1 MSSPEFTRH
10 SSCSL
15 SPFEGGFLVRTPYLE
30 FIKVIMDTQSQP
42 KTILEAKNVSKSFGG
57 PLVLKNVD
65 FQIRPGRV
73 TALIGENGA
82 GKSTLMKILSGVY
95 SDYSGEVWFDGKPIT
110 FDNPKHAKETGI
122 SIILQELNVLPNLTI
137 AENIFLGREP
147 ENRWGFI
154 DRPKLNQDSKQY
166 LQKLNL
172 SVSPDTKVSTL
183 KVAQQQLVEIA
194 GALSYDAKVLIMDE
208 PTSALSDQES
218 GLLFEIIREYKNRG
232 GAVVYISH
240 KLEELFKVSD
250 EIVVMRDGKIVDSG
264 ETQSFTRDRIIRG
277 MVGKETGKDFKKA
290 EATIG
295 SEVFRVEDFELEL
308 KRTTG
313 NCVLRNINF
322 TIHKG
327 EVVGIFG
334 LMGAGRTELLEGL
347 FGAFPKES
355 SGKIFVEEVERQ
367 IHSVQ
372 KAIAAGLALVP
383 EDRKTQGIIPGMS
396 ITKNLTLA
404 SSVNES
410 QGVFVKEKEERAT
423 TKKFIDRLGIVT
435 TSPEMQISKLSGG
448 NQQKVVISKW
458 LNTSPKVLF
467 LDEPTRGIDV
477 NAKSEVY
484 ELINELAAEGKGIL
498 LVSSEL
504 PEILTLSDRILV
516 LANGTI
522 TANLLREE
530 ATKEKIMHVAIPST

>member
-1 MSSPEFTRH
+1 
-10 SSCSL
+10 
-15 SPFEGGFLVRTPYLE
+15 
-30 FIKVIMDTQSQP
+30 MDTQNP
-42 KTILEAKNVSKSFGG
+42 AKAILEAKNVSKSFGG

-65 FQIRPGRV
+65 FQIRSGKV

-95 SDYSGEVWFDGKPIT
+95 SDYSGEVLFDGKPIT

-147 ENRWGFI
+147 ENRWGLI
-154 DRPKLNQDSKQY
+154 DRQKLNEDSKQY

-172 SVSPDTKVSTL
+172 SVRPDTQVSTL

-194 GALSYDAKVLIMDE
+194 GALSYDAKILIMDE

-218 GLLFEIIREYKNRG
+218 ELLFEIIREYKNRG

-250 EIVVMRDGKIVDSG
+250 EIVVMRDGEIVDSG
-264 ETQSFTRDRIIRG
+264 DIESFTRDRIIRG
-277 MVGKETGKDFKKA
+277 MVGKETGKDFKKKETA
-290 EATIG
+290 IG
-295 SEVFRVEDFELEL
+295 GEVFRVEGFDLEL

-313 NCVLRNINF
+313 NCILRNINF
-322 TIHKG
+322 SIHKG

-355 SGKIFVEEVERQ
+355 SGKIFMDEVETD
-367 IHSVQ
+367 INSVQ
-372 KAIAAGLALVP
+372 KAIASGLALVP

-410 QGVFVKEKEERAT
+410 RGVFVKEKEERAT
-423 TKKFIDRLGIVT
+423 TQKFIDRLGIVT
-435 TSPEMQISKLSGG
+435 TSPEKQISKLSGG

-458 LNTSPKVLF
+458 LNTAPKVLF

-484 ELINELAAEGKGIL
+484 QLINELAAEGKGIV

-522 TANLLREE
+522 TANLSRKE
-530 ATKEKIMHVAIPST
+530 ATKEKIMHAAIPST

>member
-1 MSSPEFTRH
+1 M
-10 SSCSL
+10 
-15 SPFEGGFLVRTPYLE
+15 G
-30 FIKVIMDTQSQP
+30 TQSQP
-42 KTILEAKNVSKSFGG
+42 VTILEAKNISKSFGG

-65 FQIRPGRV
+65 FQIRPGKV
-73 TALIGENGA
+73 MALIGENGA

-110 FDNPKHAKETGI
+110 FNNPKHAKETGI

-154 DRPKLNQDSKQY
+154 NRPKLNEDSKQY
-166 LQKLNL
+166 LHKLNL
-172 SVSPDTKVSTL
+172 SLSPDTQVSTL

-208 PTSALSDQES
+208 PTSALSDQEAE
-218 GLLFEIIREYKNRG
+218 LLFEIIREYKERG

-240 KLEELFKVSD
+240 KLEELFKISD

-264 ETQSFTRDRIIRG
+264 DTQSFTRDRIIRG
-277 MVGKETGKDFKKA
+277 MVGREAGKDFKKA
-290 EATIG
+290 ETSIG
-295 SEVFRVEDFELEL
+295 SEVFRVEDFDLEL

-313 NCVLRNINF
+313 NCILRNINF
-322 TIHKG
+322 SIHKG

-355 SGKIFVEEVERQ
+355 SGKIFIEEVETD
-367 IHSVQ
+367 ISSVQ
-372 KAIAAGLALVP
+372 KAIASGLALVP

-404 SSVNES
+404 SSVTQSGEF
-410 QGVFVKEKEERAT
+410 FVREKQERNT
-423 TKKFIDRLGIVT
+423 TKKFIDRLHIDT
-435 TSPEMQISKLSGG
+435 TSPEKDIDKLSGG

-458 LNTSPKVLF
+458 LNTAPKVLF
-467 LDEPTRGIDV
+467 MDEPTRGIDV
-477 NAKSEVY
+477 NAKTEVY

-504 PEILTLSDRILV
+504 PEILTLSNRILV
-516 LANGTI
+516 LADGTI
-522 TANLLREE
+522 AADLSREE
-530 ATKEKIMHVAIPST
+530 ATKEKIMHAAIPST

>member
-1 MSSPEFTRH
+1 
-10 SSCSL
+10 
-15 SPFEGGFLVRTPYLE
+15 
-30 FIKVIMDTQSQP
+30 MDTQKQATP
-42 KTILEAKNVSKSFGG
+42 ILEAKNISKSFGG

-65 FQIRPGRV
+65 FQIHPGKV

-110 FDNPKHAKETGI
+110 FENPKHAKETGI

-137 AENIFLGREP
+137 AGNIFLGREP

-154 DRPKLNQDSKQY
+154 DRQTLNEDAKQY

-172 SVSPDTKVSTL
+172 SVSPDTQVSTL

-208 PTSALSDQES
+208 PTSALSDRES
-218 GLLFEIIREYKNRG
+218 ELLFEIIREYSHRG

-240 KLEELFKVSD
+240 KLEELFQVSD
-250 EIVVMRDGKIVDSG
+250 EIVIMRDGEIVDSG
-264 ETQSFTRDRIIRG
+264 DTQSFTRDRIIRG
-277 MVGKETGKDFKKA
+277 MVGKESGKNFKK
-290 EATIG
+290 TVSKIG
-295 SEVFRVEDFELEL
+295 SEVFRVENFNLEL
-308 KRTTG
+308 KRSAG
-313 NCVLRNINF
+313 DCILRNINF
-322 TIHKG
+322 SVHKG

-347 FGAFPKES
+347 FGAFPKDS
-355 SGKIFVEEVERQ
+355 SGKIYVDGSEVS
-367 IHSVQ
+367 IDSVQ
-372 KAIAAGLALVP
+372 KAIASGLALVP
-383 EDRKTQGIIPGMS
+383 EDRKTQGLIPGMN

-404 SSVNES
+404 SSVIES
-410 QGVFVKEKEERAT
+410 RGVFVKEKEERMT
-423 TKKFIDRLGIVT
+423 TKKFIERLQIAT
-435 TSPEMQISKLSGG
+435 TSPEKQVNKLSGG

-458 LNTSPKVLF
+458 LNTGPKILF

-484 ELINELAAEGKGIL
+484 ELINELTAEGKGIL

-522 TANLLREE
+522 IADLDRKE
-530 ATKEKIMHVAIPST
+530 ATKEKIMHAAIPAS

>member
-1 MSSPEFTRH
+1 M
-10 SSCSL
+10 
-15 SPFEGGFLVRTPYLE
+15 
-30 FIKVIMDTQSQP
+30 
-42 KTILEAKNVSKSFGG
+42 
-57 PLVLKNVD
+57 
-65 FQIRPGRV
+65 
-73 TALIGENGA
+73 
-82 GKSTLMKILSGVY
+82 
-95 SDYSGEVWFDGKPIT
+95 
-110 FDNPKHAKETGI
+110 
-122 SIILQELNVLPNLTI
+122 
-137 AENIFLGREP
+137 
-147 ENRWGFI
+147 
-154 DRPKLNQDSKQY
+154 
-166 LQKLNL
+166 
-172 SVSPDTKVSTL
+172 
-183 KVAQQQLVEIA
+183 
-194 GALSYDAKVLIMDE
+194 
-208 PTSALSDQES
+208 
-218 GLLFEIIREYKNRG
+218 
-232 GAVVYISH
+232 
-240 KLEELFKVSD
+240 
-250 EIVVMRDGKIVDSG
+250 
-264 ETQSFTRDRIIRG
+264 
-277 MVGKETGKDFKKA
+277 
-290 EATIG
+290 
-295 SEVFRVEDFELEL
+295 
-308 KRTTG
+308 
-313 NCVLRNINF
+313 
-322 TIHKG
+322 
-327 EVVGIFG
+327 
-334 LMGAGRTELLEGL
+334 
-347 FGAFPKES
+347 
-355 SGKIFVEEVERQ
+355 
-367 IHSVQ
+367 
-372 KAIAAGLALVP
+372 VP

>member
-1 MSSPEFTRH
+1 
-10 SSCSL
+10 
-15 SPFEGGFLVRTPYLE
+15 
-30 FIKVIMDTQSQP
+30 MDTQEKAKP
-42 KTILEAKNVSKSFGG
+42 ILEARNISKSFSG

-65 FQIRPGRV
+65 FQVRPGVV

-95 SDYSGEVWFDGKPIT
+95 ADYSGEIYFDGTPIT
-110 FDNPKHAKETGI
+110 FDSPRHAQETGI

-137 AENIFLGREP
+137 AGNIFLGREP

-154 DRPKLNQDSKQY
+154 DR
-166 LQKLNL
+166 QKLNETSIPYL
-172 SVSPDTKVSTL
+172 KKLNMSVSPDTKVSTL

-208 PTSALSDQES
+208 PTSALSDRES
-218 GLLFEIIREYKNRG
+218 ELLFEIIREYKSRG

-250 EIVVMRDGKIVDSG
+250 EIVVMRDGEIVDSG
-264 ETQSFTRDRIIRG
+264 ETPSFTRERIIRG
-277 MVGKETGKDFKKA
+277 MVGTEAGKDFKKT
-290 EATIG
+290 ESTIG
-295 SEVFRVEDFELEL
+295 SEVFRVEDFNLDL
-308 KRTTG
+308 KRPTG
-313 NCVLRNINF
+313 NCILKNISF
-322 TIHKG
+322 SVRKG

-347 FGAFPKES
+347 FGAFPRKS
-355 SGKIFVEEVERQ
+355 SGRIYVEGVE
-367 IHSVQ
+367 ITIDSVQ
-372 KAIAAGLALVP
+372 KAIKSGLALVP
-383 EDRKTQGIIPGMS
+383 EDRKTQGFIPGMS

-404 SSVNES
+404 SSVTQS
-410 QGVFVKEKEERAT
+410 GGIFIKEKEQQKTAKNFIERLQ
-423 TKKFIDRLGIVT
+423 IDT
-435 TSPEMQISKLSGG
+435 TSPGKDVDKLSGG

-458 LNTSPKVLF
+458 LNTGPKVLF
-467 LDEPTRGIDV
+467 LDEPTRGVDV

-484 ELINELAAEGKGIL
+484 ELINELSAEGKGIL

-522 TANLLREE
+522 TASLDRKE
-530 ATKEKIMHVAIPST
+530 ATKEKIMHAAIPAT